1 MTLSRNLIAGLIS
14 SAWSALIGLAAIPFY
29 LQYLGIESYGLIGF
43 FITTQSLLLLLDMG
57 MSSTVN
63 REVAR
68 HSASGSLE
76 KASNLLH
83 SLAVIYW
90 SVAFLIAALILAS
103 SSLIAEYWLKSSQ
116 LPVQTISNAVML
128 MGVVIACRWPIG
140 LYQGALIGAQRL
152 VIVSVVNITMVTFS
166 NVGAIIILAFLSPT
180 IEAYFMW
187 QALVGFIYAILMRTT
202 AWKVIGKSKSMR
214 FDVSYIKKILHFTLG
229 VGAISFSGLLLT
241 QLDKIIL
248 STTIGLDSFGKYMLA
263 NTMASSVYI
272 FIIPIFNSIYPRF
285 SSLVAQNKL
294 KELFELYK
302 TLSRLLAAIVFPA
315 VMVITLTS
323 YHLIYLWTGNEVL
336 AGDVAPI
343 LSILLIAYAMH
354 GVMHI
359 PYALMLAQGETRSMF
374 KVYAALIAI
383 TVPLTITLS
392 IMHGVIGGAI
402 AQLLLFLIYII
413 LGSVL
418 THKRYFKGY
427 AQKWLAFDIGSP
439 LAVSL
444 FFGVL
449 GYFLLSTMDASMN
462 LTFLVGISCWVIA
475 TLVSFGSTQS
485 TRLVVINLWN
495 KFRLG

>member
-1 MTLSRNLIAGLIS
+1 VTLSRNLIAGLIS

-57 MSSTVN
+57 MSSTIN

-76 KASNLLH
+76 KAGNLLH

-116 LPVQTISNAVML
+116 LPVQTITNAVML
-128 MGVVIACRWPIG
+128 MGIVIACRWPIG
-140 LYQGALIGAQRL
+140 LYQGVLIGAQRL
-152 VIVSVVNITMVTFS
+152 IIVSAVNITMVTVS
-166 NVGAIIILAFLSPT
+166 NIGAILILAFSSPT

-202 AWKVIGKSKSMR
+202 AWQTIGKSKSIR
-214 FDVSYIKKILHFTLG
+214 FDISYIKNVLHFTLG

-248 STTIGLDSFGKYMLA
+248 SKTIGLDSFGKYMLA
-263 NTMASSVYI
+263 NTMASSLYI

-285 SSLVAQNKL
+285 SSLVAQHKV
-294 KELFELYK
+294 KELLELYQ
-302 TLSRLLAAIVFPA
+302 TLSRLLSALLFPA
-315 VMVITLTS
+315 AMAITLIA
-323 YHLIYLWTGNEVL
+323 YPLVHLWTGDELL
-336 AGDVAPI
+336 ARDISPI

-359 PYALMLAQGETRSMF
+359 PYALMLAEGETRSMF
-374 KVYAALIAI
+374 KLYTALIVI
-383 TVPLTITLS
+383 TVPLTLTLS
-392 IMHGVIGGAI
+392 IMYGVIGGAV
-402 AQLLLFLIYII
+402 AQLLLFLIYMV
-413 LGSVL
+413 LGSLL
-418 THKRYFKGY
+418 THKKYFKGY
-427 AQKWLAFDIGSP
+427 AKKWLVVDIGSS
-439 LAVSL
+439 LAISL
-444 FFGVL
+444 LFGFL
-449 GYFLLSTMDASMN
+449 GYFLLSVLAVSIFS
-462 LTFLVGISCWVIA
+462 TFLVGILCWIIA
-475 TLVSFGSTQS
+475 SLLSIYTTQS
-485 TRLVVINLWN
+485 SRLIFISFWN
-495 KFRLG
+495 KFRLR